1 MKIRY
6 LINNAFA
13 SGGTVRTTLNMAN
26 GLSARGHDVELVSM
40 RRLVADPLYRIDPA
54 VRVRTLV
61 DEAGPTPPGWLAQ
74 RRNSVR
80 QTMIHKPSRLAHPED
95 SRYDTFNLY
104 GDIRLVRFL
113 RSVHDGVLIGTRPSL
128 NLAIARYARRSVI
141 RVGQEHVH
149 LSRHEPGLRA
159 AILRHY
165 PRLDALTALTPS
177 DAAEY
182 QALLGSTQ
190 RVIAVP
196 NAAPDMGGVRAQ
208 LDNKVVIAA
217 GRMTAAKGFGLL
229 VRAFAKVVAV
239 HPDWRLHIFG
249 TGTRHEALQERID
262 ARGLGGNILLKGFT
276 TQLPA
281 EMGNASIYAL
291 SSRFEGFPMVLLE
304 AMMCGLPAVAFDCPT
319 GPRDLIDHGKDGLL
333 VAHLDVAALAAG
345 IIELIEDPARR
356 KALGAAAYA
365 KAQQYS
371 TPALAQRWEELLAEL
386 AAQRGIRV

>member
-26 GLSARGHDVELVSM
+26 GLSARGHDVELISM
-40 RRLVADPLYRIDPA
+40 RRLVAEPLYPIDPA

-61 DEAGPTPPGWLAQ
+61 DRWTPPPSGWVAQ
-74 RRNSVR
+74 RRDSMR
-80 QTMIHKPSRLAHPED
+80 QSMIERPSRLAHPED

-104 GDIRLVRFL
+104 GDMRLLAFL
-113 RSVHDGVLIGTRPSL
+113 RSVRDGVLIGTRPSL
-128 NLAIARYARRSVI
+128 NLAVARYARRSVV

-149 LSRHEPGLRA
+149 LSRRQPGLRS

-165 PRLDALTALTPS
+165 PRLDLLTALTPS

-182 QALLGSTQ
+182 QELLGSTQ
-190 RVIAVP
+190 RVIAMP
-196 NAAPDMGGVRAQ
+196 NAAPDMGGVRAG

-229 VRAFAKVVAV
+229 INAFAKVAAV
-239 HPDWRLHIFG
+239 HPDWHLHIFG
-249 TGTRHEALQERID
+249 TGTKHARLQQRID
-262 ARGLGGNILLKGFT
+262 KLGVGDNISLRGYT

-304 AMMCGLPAVAFDCPT
+304 AMMCGLPPVAFDCPT
-319 GPRDLIDHGKDGLL
+319 GPADLINHGEDGLL
-333 VAHLDVAALAAG
+333 VPHLDVDALAAG

-356 KALGAAAYA
+356 KAMGAAAYA

-371 TPALAQRWEELLAEL
+371 TPALAQRWEELFAEL
-386 AAQRGIRV
+386 ATQRGIRI